1 MFSRNSRRSNQL
13 FSRNDN
19 GKLLVNPT
27 ESIPAAENL
36 ALRLQFVQSAVLLFV
51 CSAK

>member
-19 GKLLVNPT
+19 GKFLVNPT

-36 ALRLQFVQSAVLLFV
+36 ALRLQFVQSAVLLFM